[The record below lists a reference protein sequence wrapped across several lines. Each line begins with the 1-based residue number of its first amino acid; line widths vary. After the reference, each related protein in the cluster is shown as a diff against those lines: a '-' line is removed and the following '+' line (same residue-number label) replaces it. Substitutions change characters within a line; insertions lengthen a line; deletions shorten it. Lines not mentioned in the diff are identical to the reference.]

1 LLLGNWWTTQQQGVK
16 PTTRTA
22 RTSRIPRS
30 GTAMTTNN
38 LELCFKR
45 GLILDTQTTLARH
58 GFGDTRQFFFFS
70 WKLVDGTTAGGRT
83 NDKEQQETTE
93 KSGTAIATNPL
104 ELHFKKGV
112 SLSFACFVLLE
123 IVERTLMTS
132 KKDIAKSKW
141 KLKQGRKAAQP
152 PVVDDRVSQPRNEVQ
167 RPHTDGGGAEQPLVV
182 DGRATRQHGKALHP
196 CGDDGEPLAGDCETT
211 WPRGEVLQPR
221 AGDGDAVQPLEGQG
235 H

>member
-1 LLLGNWWTTQQQGVK
+1 MASGIHDNFSFFLGNWWTAQQQGAEL
-16 PTTRTA
+16 TTK
-22 RTSRIPRS
+22 
-30 GTAMTTNN
+30 NN
-38 LELCFKR
+38 KKQQKR
-45 GLILDTQTTLARH
+45 
-58 GFGDTRQFFFFS
+58 
-70 WKLVDGTTAGGRT
+70 
-83 NDKEQQETTE
+83 
-93 KSGTAIATNPL
+93 SGTAIATNPL